1 MSISI
6 PLFNG
11 FSHVNAVRKAKNNY
25 RIAVEQYEAQKE
37 ELQKLVAQA
46 VLDRNGFLKE
56 SIQMERKVHSDSIA
70 YRVTRRK
77 FEEGLMTSLDVQT
90 SASTLLESEV
100 TLLRS
105 KLSYVLKCRLV
116 DYYKGNDLIKERN
129 I

>member
-1 MSISI
+1 M
-6 PLFNG
+6 
-11 FSHVNAVRKAKNNY
+11 
-25 RIAVEQYEAQKE
+25 
-37 ELQKLVAQA
+37 VAQA